1 MGVLVAWLVF
11 AVVTAATGAVALAV
25 YVTFVGGPDPRRQ
38 PYFLG
43 RSALAVAVV
52 ALAWFAPFPAN
63 HLLAGAVWWL
73 AATERF
79 GLPPGRAAALV
90 GAVAALSLVSRLAV
104 PGALGR

>member
-1 MGVLVAWLVF
+1 MAVLVAWLVF
-11 AVVTAATGAVALAV
+11 ALVTAATGAVALAV

-38 PYFLG
+38 PHFFW

-63 HLLAGAVWWL
+63 HLLALAVWWL
-73 AATERF
+73 AAKELF
-79 GLPPGRAAALV
+79 GLPPARAAPLV
-90 GAVAALSLVSRLAV
+90 GVVAARSLVSRLAV